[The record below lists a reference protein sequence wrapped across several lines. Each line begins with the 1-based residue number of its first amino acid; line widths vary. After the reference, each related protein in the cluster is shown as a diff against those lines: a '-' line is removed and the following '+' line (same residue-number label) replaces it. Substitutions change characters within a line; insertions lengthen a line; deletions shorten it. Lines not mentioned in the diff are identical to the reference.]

1 MAGVSS
7 ASRGREE
14 TELLK
19 ANIAAQISRLVMQLS
34 DLEEFKEELADD
46 DFYAE
51 TRADTLA
58 QLEEFKA
65 QMTKMSEG
73 DMSLVDEFNAL
84 QIAMEV
90 SIKGVF
96 KNSDVLRSEFWRP
109 TGDCASARS

>member
-14 TELLK
+14 TEILK
-19 ANIAAQISRLVMQLS
+19 ANIQAQISRLVMQLS
-34 DLEEFKEELADD
+34 DLEEFKDDVADD
-46 DFYAE
+46 EFYAE

-73 DMSLVDEFNAL
+73 DMSLVDEVGDEWEHGVTGWLAGVASTHL
-84 QIAMEV
+84 QPAA
-90 SIKGVF
+90 
-96 KNSDVLRSEFWRP
+96 RP
-109 TGDCASARS
+109 CTRPVVEKL